1 MALTLL
7 QGVMWP
13 EPRTRSSVSMKIRGS
28 VHKTPSP
35 GPGTQ
40 WMNTLP
46 SLFSTGYHY
55 FRSLVMKNA
64 TVQILCAPLS
74 MGFSRHEYCSGLP
87 CPPPGD
93 LPDPE
98 IEAPSLTSP
107 ALTGLQRITSTV
119 TCRPHLAPRL
129 SAAREG
135 VSSSP
140 LPSESWCWILSL
152 WTVFAAVSV
161 GRGNRYA
168 CPVQK
173 ACDDLNH
180 RKQLYLPGTWLDG
193 QPVSPPALID
203 P

>member
-1 MALTLL
+1 MDEHIAITVLDRLPL
-7 QGVMWP
+7 FP
-13 EPRTRSSVSMKIRGS
+13 VSCYEERYS
-28 VHKTPSP
+28 ADFV
-35 GPGTQ
+35 
-40 WMNTLP
+40 
-46 SLFSTGYHY
+46 
-55 FRSLVMKNA
+55 
-64 TVQILCAPLS
+64 C
-74 MGFSRHEYCSGLP
+74 
-87 CPPPGD
+87 
-93 LPDPE
+93 
-98 IEAPSLTSP
+98 
-107 ALTGLQRITSTV
+107 LQRITSTV